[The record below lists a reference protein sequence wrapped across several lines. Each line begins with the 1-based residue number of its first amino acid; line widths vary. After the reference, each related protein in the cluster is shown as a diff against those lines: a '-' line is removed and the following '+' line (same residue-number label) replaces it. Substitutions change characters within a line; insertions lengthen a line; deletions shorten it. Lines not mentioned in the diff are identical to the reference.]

1 MTAPLQ
7 PWLSRDQLEAEI
19 RSLRQAHNFAPAGIL
34 NDLVWGI
41 RTEVLEMDF
50 DRALQKM
57 TPEARSV
64 PRQRCYYC
72 EILASGLDVETVS
85 RDWGSLARSYSPLNC
100 AVQVIIRS
108 ELEIGRLA
116 IPVLYA
122 INSDFLWRPFQQSNA
137 SSGFGRHNMR

>member
-57 TPEARSV
+57 TPRPGLSLVSAAITARFWL
-64 PRQRCYYC
+64 R
-72 EILASGLDVETVS
+72 
-85 RDWGSLARSYSPLNC
+85 GSTWKLFRATGALSLVRI
-100 AVQVIIRS
+100 V
-108 ELEIGRLA
+108 
-116 IPVLYA
+116 
-122 INSDFLWRPFQQSNA
+122 
-137 SSGFGRHNMR
+137 H

>member
-72 EILASGLDVETVS
+72 EILASGARRGNCFARLGLS
-85 RDWGSLARSYSPLNC
+85 RSF
-100 AVQVIIRS
+100 V
-108 ELEIGRLA
+108 
-116 IPVLYA
+116 
-122 INSDFLWRPFQQSNA
+122 
-137 SSGFGRHNMR
+137 